1 MRANFILGLVGSLVT
16 LVLLF
21 EMMRRQRL
29 REKYA
34 VFWALVALLTLLV
47 AIFPQLLSMA
57 ADLVGVAVP
66 ANLLFFL
73 ASMLLLVVSIQHS
86 YELGRLEDRTRTL
99 AEELA
104 LTRMEMEMA
113 RPTSGRGET
122 DRSGHP
128 DELTGQAPDTTARS
142 WARCGLRKMNRRNAQ
157 NRAAVPSPRPTTFA
171 AMLSENG
178 SSSPRT

>member
-34 VFWALVALLTLLV
+34 VFWAVVALLTLLV

-104 LTRMEMEMA
+104 LTRMELDRA
-113 RPTSGRGET
+113 RAEAPGPE
-122 DRSGHP
+122 GHSP
-128 DELTGQAPDTTARS
+128 PAP
-142 WARCGLRKMNRRNAQ
+142 GPL
-157 NRAAVPSPRPTTFA
+157 
-171 AMLSENG
+171 E
-178 SSSPRT
+178 